1 MVTVHE
7 AQGSCG
13 DVMESEMEPELPG
26 LSVWARQT
34 LKYFGPQAF
43 SRASAYLL
51 TAASP
56 N

>member
-1 MVTVHE
+1 METVHE

-13 DVMESEMEPELPG
+13 DVTESEMEPELPG
-26 LSVWARQT
+26 HAVWARQT
-34 LKYFGPQAF
+34 LKYFGPQDF

-51 TAASP
+51 TIASP